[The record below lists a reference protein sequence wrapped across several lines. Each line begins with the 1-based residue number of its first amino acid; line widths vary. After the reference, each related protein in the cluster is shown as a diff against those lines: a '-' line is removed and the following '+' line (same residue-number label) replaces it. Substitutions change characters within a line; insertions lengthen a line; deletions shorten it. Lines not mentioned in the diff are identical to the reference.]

1 MKVAVIMSTYNGE
14 KYISEQIDS
23 ILNQTGVEVELF
35 IRDDGSKDNT
45 VKIIEE
51 YRQKHN
57 NVHVD
62 TGINLGFRQSFI
74 QELLSVRGYEYY
86 SFSDQDD
93 YWEKEKLY
101 QACLKLQEVKTGK
114 PAVYYSNLNVADANL
129 NVYRTT
135 KLQNRKKSLESL
147 VMRRSIAGCTMVFNE
162 CLWDK
167 IAEVDITDD
176 MLKRGHDSFILSL
189 CYALGGTVIC
199 DPNAYIRYRQHTSN
213 TSGSSH
219 GVVQRITKEW
229 SMLVKKRGTEPAI
242 ARSLL
247 ENWKREMRPE
257 EIKELQLIAQSE
269 SSIPARLKIV
279 ASGKFV
285 TGNLSLTVAGKMKAL
300 FGLL

>member
-45 VKIIEE
+45 LKIIKE
-51 YRQKHN
+51 YMQKHN
-57 NVHVD
+57 NIHID

-93 YWEKEKLY
+93 YWDKEKLY
-101 QACLKLQEVKTGK
+101 QACLKLQKVKTGN

-162 CLWDK
+162 CLWNK
-167 IAEVDITDD
+167 IAEVDVSDD

-219 GVVQRITKEW
+219 GAVQRIKKEW
-229 SMLVKKRGTEPAI
+229 DMLVKRRGTEPAI

-247 ENWKREMRPE
+247 ENWKKEMRPE
-257 EIKELQLIAQSE
+257 EIKELQLIVQSE
-269 SSIPARLKIV
+269 SNIPARLKIV
-279 ASGKFV
+279 MSRKFV
-285 TGNLSLTVAGKMKAL
+285 TGNLSLTVTGKIKAL
-300 FGLL
+300 LGLL